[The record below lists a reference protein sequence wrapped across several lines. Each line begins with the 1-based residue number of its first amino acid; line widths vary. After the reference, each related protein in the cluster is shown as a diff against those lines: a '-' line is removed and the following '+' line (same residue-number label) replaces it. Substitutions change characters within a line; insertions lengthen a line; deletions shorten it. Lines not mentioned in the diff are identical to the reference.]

1 MDIPKLRI
9 PNSGRQMV
17 DTFRGYNH
25 NLRIGDGEFY
35 DMMNLTSDHYPVMA
49 SRCKRGIYATPAR
62 CTGMIA
68 KDALCYVDGGSFVIN
83 GKDVPMNLN
92 DEEKQLI
99 GMGAYVIILPDRKYI
114 NTEDLTDWGEIDA
127 SVTTQSPVTFS
138 LCKQDGSAYVPNY
151 IGAAAPEKPEN
162 MFLWLDTSQTKA
174 SLKQWSQSAG
184 MWVSIATT
192 YIQIKCPGIGKAFK
206 QFDGISVSGL
216 SEASRTNAETGE
228 ITPLIDADTGEEVHS
243 AELEALDGSFV
254 AEQVAD
260 DYIVVTGLL
269 SDTIKISNSIKI
281 ERKMPQMDFVV
292 EAQNRLWGCYY
303 GLSEDKTRV
312 INEIYCSKLG
322 DFKNWNCFQGIS
334 TDSWVG
340 SVGTDGCFTG
350 AITHLGYPLFFK
362 ENVLHKVHISSTGAH
377 QIVDRACRGVQEG
390 SHKSLAIVGE
400 TLFYKS
406 LRGVCAYDGSL
417 PSEVSQALGSE
428 IYCNAVA
435 GAYGSKYYI
444 CMENAAGVHHLFVLN
459 TDKGMWHKEDVTDI
473 RCFCTCRGELYF
485 LDGVDGRIKTVSG
498 AGEKDTEPVRWMA
511 QSGIIGLSDPD
522 MKYISKISLR
532 INLPMGSQ
540 MCCYAQYDSSGR
552 WEHLFTIN
560 GCGTRSFTL
569 PVRLTRCDHL
579 RLKLEGTGEFRL
591 FSRTDTIEQGSDAS

>member
-9 PNSGRQMV
+9 PSSGRQMV

-35 DMMNLTSDHYPVMA
+35 DMMNLTSDHFPVLA
-49 SRCKRGIYATPAR
+49 PRRARGIYATPGS

-68 KDALCYVDGGSFVIN
+68 KDALCYVDGSDFVVN
-83 GKDVPMNLN
+83 GYPVAMDLN

-127 SVTTQSPVTFS
+127 KVQTQSPVTFS
-138 LCKQDGSAYVPNY
+138 LCRQDGTVY
-151 IGAAAPEKPEN
+151 APDYTQANEPEN
-162 MFLWLDTSQTKA
+162 PQNMCIWLDTSQTA
-174 SLKQWSQSAG
+174 SSLKQWSQASG
-184 MWVSIATT
+184 MWVSISST
-192 YIQIKCPGIGKAFK
+192 YIRMECPGIGTAFN
-206 QFDGISVSGL
+206 QYDGISLSGL
-216 SEASRTNAETGE
+216 AGVE
-228 ITPLIDADTGEEVHS
+228 LIDADTGETMFS

-254 AEQVAD
+254 AEQVAE
-260 DYIVVTGLL
+260 DYIVITGMLG
-269 SDTIKISNSIKI
+269 DTRRVANSITV
-281 ERKMPQMDFVV
+281 ERRMPKLDFVV

-303 GLSEDKTRV
+303 GMNEDGTQV
-312 INEIYCSKLG
+312 LNEIYCSKLG
-322 DFKNWNCFQGIS
+322 DFKNWNCFRGIS

-362 ENVLHKVHISSTGAH
+362 ENVLHKVHISPTGAH

-406 LRGVCAYDGSL
+406 LRGICAYDGSL
-417 PSEVSQALGSE
+417 PTEVSQALGSE
-428 IYCNAVA
+428 IYRNAVA
-435 GAYGSKYYI
+435 GADGSKYYI
-444 CMENAAGVHHLFVLN
+444 CMEDAAGTHHVFVLD
-459 TDKGMWHKEDVTDI
+459 TDKGMWHKEDSADI
-473 RCFCTCRGELYF
+473 RSFCTCRGELYF
-485 LDGVDGRIKTVSG
+485 LDGADGRIKTVSG
-498 AGEKDTEPVRWMA
+498 AGETGPGAVQWMA
-511 QSGIIGLSDPD
+511 QTGLIGLSDPD

-532 INLPMGSQ
+532 MNLPVGSQ

-560 GCGTRSFTL
+560 GCGTRSFSL

-579 RLKLEGTGEFRL
+579 QLKLEGTGDFRL

>member
-9 PNSGRQMV
+9 PSSGRQMV

-35 DMMNLTSDHYPVMA
+35 DMMNLSSDHYPLLSPRHA
-49 SRCKRGIYATPAR
+49 RGVYATPGS

-68 KDALCYVDGGSFVIN
+68 KDALCYVDGTDFVVN
-83 GKDVPMNLN
+83 GYPVNMNLN

-114 NTEDLTDWGEIDA
+114 NTEDLTDWGNIDA
-127 SVTTQSPVTFS
+127 EVKTQGTVTFF
-138 LCKQDGSAYVPNY
+138 LCKQDGTAYVPDY
-151 IGAAAPEKPEN
+151 ARATAPENPQN
-162 MFLWLDTSQTKA
+162 MCLWLDTSQAKA
-174 SLKQWSQSAG
+174 SLKQWSEASG

-192 YIQIKCPGIGKAFK
+192 YVQIHCVGIGKAFK
-206 QFDGISVSGL
+206 QFDGIDISGL
-216 SEASRTNAETGE
+216 AGVDLT
-228 ITPLIDADTGEEVHS
+228 DADTGEIVHS

-269 SDTIKISNSIKI
+269 SDTIKISNSITI
-281 ERKMPQMDFVV
+281 QRKMPQMDFVV

-303 GLSEDKTRV
+303 GLSEDKTQV

-322 DFKNWNCFQGIS
+322 DFKNWNCFQEIS

-362 ENVLHKVHISSTGAH
+362 ENVLHKVHISPTGAH

-406 LRGVCAYDGSL
+406 LRSICAYDGSL
-417 PSEVSQALGSE
+417 PTDVSQALGSE
-428 IYCNAVA
+428 IYCNAAA
-435 GAYGSKYYI
+435 GAFGNKYYV
-444 CMENAAGVHHLFVLN
+444 CMEDTAGKHHVFVLD
-459 TDKGMWHKEDVTDI
+459 TDKGMWHKEDNANMHV
-473 RCFCTCRGELYF
+473 FCTCRGDLYF
-485 LDGVDGRIKTVSG
+485 LDGADGCIKTVSG
-498 AGEKDTEPVRWMA
+498 TGETEPGKVQWMA
-511 QSGIIGLSDPD
+511 QTGLIGLSDPD
-522 MKYISKISLR
+522 MKYISKLTLR

-540 MCCYAQYDSSGR
+540 LRCFAQYDSSGI

-560 GCGTRSFTL
+560 GSGTRSFPL
-569 PVRLTRCDHL
+569 HIRPARCDHL
-579 RLKLEGTGEFRL
+579 QLKLEGTGDFRL
-591 FSRTDTIEQGSDAS
+591 YSRTDTIEQGSDVS